1 MTASSP
7 EESGI
12 GFPYRG
18 QSAAPQN
25 QKKKEM
31 NSRFIP
37 IYFVR
42 SAAVGRRQ
50 RARDER
56 IPQPDDGNLDGFLA
70 QDVRPIQQD
79 PRLPPSGTVAGNH
92 RFDAAQ
98 PAQEHRPAAGR
109 LPRHFDLSSENRFGL
124 CLSACLHNSYVY
136 SLRAYVQLVAVMQRT
151 GGRAF
156 QRKWHR
162 IFRSV
167 HSGWRKSKCVGFHSA
182 RPPARMRGGFK
193 LLFSRRRGAKL
204 VSSGIYQDV
213 QYVHRRRSLKP
224 SGRNRTTIEADG
236 GFQSAPSQCLV
247 ICCCYWGGKWRRA
260 LLSMGNY
267 NSFDDGCQCSL
278 EKRKKEKK
286 RLDPLSTEILALAA
300 FRPPAKK
307 LSIQGYESV
316 RL

>member
-151 GGRAF
+151 GGRAGVPAEMASDF
-156 QRKWHR
+156 PLRPLRLTQVEMCRLP
-162 IFRSV
+162 FRP
-167 HSGWRKSKCVGFHSA
+167 SA
-182 RPPARMRGGFK
+182 RSHAR
-193 LLFSRRRGAKL
+193 
-204 VSSGIYQDV
+204 GI
-213 QYVHRRRSLKP
+213 
-224 SGRNRTTIEADG
+224 
-236 GFQSAPSQCLV
+236 
-247 ICCCYWGGKWRRA
+247 
-260 LLSMGNY
+260 
-267 NSFDDGCQCSL
+267 
-278 EKRKKEKK
+278 
-286 RLDPLSTEILALAA
+286 
-300 FRPPAKK
+300 
-307 LSIQGYESV
+307 
-316 RL
+316 